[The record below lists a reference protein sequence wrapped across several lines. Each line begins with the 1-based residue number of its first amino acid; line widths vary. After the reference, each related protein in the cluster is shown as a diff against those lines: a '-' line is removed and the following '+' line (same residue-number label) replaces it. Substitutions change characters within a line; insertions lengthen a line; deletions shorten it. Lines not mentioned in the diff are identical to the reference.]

1 LHCHLSWHRAL
12 FELGRGRLDAALAIY
27 ESSIA
32 PGRSMCSPFSTV
44 VDSASLLWRS
54 ELAGAPPAPEAW
66 RAVARHAGDTFPAPG
81 LAFLDA
87 HCAVA
92 LAAAGDSAG
101 LERWIARLREADA
114 EGRAPSGPVTPAV
127 AAAMGA
133 FAAGRYDETIA
144 GLAPVLDQLVRVGGS
159 WAQRDLFEHTLLAA
173 YLRAGRPADARAL
186 LARRVDRQPSV
197 PVVGAR

>member
-1 LHCHLSWHRAL
+1 
-12 FELGRGRLDAALAIY
+12 
-27 ESSIA
+27 
-32 PGRSMCSPFSTV
+32 
-44 VDSASLLWRS
+44 
-54 ELAGAPPAPEAW
+54 
-66 RAVARHAGDTFPAPG
+66 
-81 LAFLDA
+81 
-87 HCAVA
+87 
-92 LAAAGDSAG
+92 
-101 LERWIARLREADA
+101 
-114 EGRAPSGPVTPAV
+114 VTPAV

-133 FAAGRYDETIA
+133 FAVGRYDETIA